1 MPTIVATGRA
11 VFATRPDTIVT
22 FEKKVVGEYAVFVT
36 GNGGPTGKEIEAY
49 TVCNRNETG
58 FTVRSSYGSS
68 KSIVDWM
75 VVRP

>member
-1 MPTIVATGRA
+1 MANIIASGRA

-36 GNGGPTGKEIEAY
+36 GNGGPTGKEIEAFSV
-49 TVCNRNETG
+49 TARSDNG

-68 KSIVDWM
+68 KSVVDWM
-75 VVRP
+75 VVR